1 MSWFSCSFFGWVSS
15 WVAGVRD
22 KVKPKFSLRIKS
34 HKVGLSGPLTSKD
47 EDVMSSKVLDEPE
60 QLEPIE
66 DEAVEKSN
74 LEFLE
79 DFHGQT
85 EWLNLFPKEGI

>member
-1 MSWFSCSFFGWVSS
+1 
-15 WVAGVRD
+15 
-22 KVKPKFSLRIKS
+22 
-34 HKVGLSGPLTSKD
+34 
-47 EDVMSSKVLDEPE
+47 MSSKVLDEPE

-66 DEAVEKSN
+66 DEAVVKSN

-85 EWLNLFPKEGI
+85 EVPLIIAPADEALGNGIVEHSMTELLDGLQDRNVQLRGNPKMVCFL